1 LAKTLAD
8 PPTRVQLC
16 GALAVEIRGRR
27 VEAALPGRQG
37 RLLFAYLAVNRQRST
52 SRDELADALWGELV
66 PSGADAALTVLLS
79 KTRAALRPGDVQ
91 GRGELR
97 LALPQDAWIDVEAAL
112 EAVHRAESAVAQG
125 RWREAWGAALVARF
139 VAARRFLA
147 GHDAAW
153 VEVWRR
159 RLADVL
165 VRALEAYTAASLG
178 VGGTELAAAE
188 RSALELIERAPFRE
202 SGYRLLMEVKAV
214 RGNAAEALHVYEQL
228 RVLLREELGVAPS
241 PAVQAVHRRLL
252 LQSAAD

>member
-1 LAKTLAD
+1 
-8 PPTRVQLC
+8 
-16 GALAVEIRGRR
+16 
-27 VEAALPGRQG
+27 
-37 RLLFAYLAVNRQRST
+37 
-52 SRDELADALWGELV
+52 
-66 PSGADAALTVLLS
+66 
-79 KTRAALRPGDVQ
+79 
-91 GRGELR
+91 
-97 LALPQDAWIDVEAAL
+97 
-112 EAVHRAESAVAQG
+112 
-125 RWREAWGAALVARF
+125 VARF

-165 VRALEAYTAASLG
+165 VRALEAYAAASLG
-178 VGGTELAAAE
+178 VGGTELPAAE

-228 RVLLREELGVAPS
+228 RVRLREELGVPPS